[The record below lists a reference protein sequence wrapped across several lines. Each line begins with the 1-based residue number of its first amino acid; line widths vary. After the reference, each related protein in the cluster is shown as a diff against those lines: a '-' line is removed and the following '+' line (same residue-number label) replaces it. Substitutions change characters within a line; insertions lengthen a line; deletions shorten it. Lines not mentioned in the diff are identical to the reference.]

1 MKWGIR
7 RTPEQLGYKVRR
19 QAHDLTAKTI
29 PAGTKCFRIATK
41 DDPGVARGKDTY
53 IAYLPVDRANIRSIT
68 PWLMSVRGKTLDDAY
83 EREYEITKDIKV
95 ASYEEV
101 AAIRR
106 ELMAKPEYR
115 EEAAGNYT
123 DNRMRQCG
131 WDMTKLTRLKEL
143 MNHKVSYD
151 EYAERE
157 LQREIDYWKDVP
169 KRWPEWK
176 DYAKDQ
182 LDKIEAA
189 REERLADQ
197 KDRTKKWVDWYKQT
211 EAETNEVLRRV
222 GSNKLSEVTE
232 YQRGL
237 ANMAMD
243 AVYGKEGIN
252 KQTLQTELKKRGYN
266 AMYDNAMI
274 SINSANSQEAYE
286 PLILFDGGGTL
297 KETGGKFLSREEVR
311 TAENDFSKWREGVE
325 KDARKKRIAS

>member
-41 DDPGVARGKDTY
+41 DDPGVSHGKDTY

-68 PWLMSVRGKTLDDAY
+68 PWLMSVRGKTVEDAY

-115 EEAAGNYT
+115 AEAATNLAANRLRNGGMDMDAIKMVQRVADGKSTVEAEASKFYT
-123 DNRMRQCG
+123 S
-131 WDMTKLTRLKEL
+131 LLKECQDAAT
-143 MNHKVSYD
+143 KDSTYQSYVD
-151 EYAERE
+151 ELKTDKQYYINTYANNLKDSTDMYTTNVARYNEVMSKIGDRSVKSVTDAER
-157 LQREIDYWKDVP
+157 R
-169 KRWPEWK
+169 
-176 DYAKDQ
+176 
-182 LDKIEAA
+182 
-189 REERLADQ
+189 
-197 KDRTKKWVDWYKQT
+197 
-211 EAETNEVLRRV
+211 
-222 GSNKLSEVTE
+222 
-232 YQRGL
+232 L

-243 AVYGKEGIN
+243 AVYGANGIN

-274 SINSANSQEAYE
+274 SVNSANSQEAYE

-297 KETGGKFLSREEVR
+297 KETGGKFLTREEVR
-311 TAENDFSKWREGVE
+311 TAENDYSKWREGVE
-325 KDARKKRIAS
+325 KDARKKRIQA